1 MEKIIIKAKQLCLL
15 LLMIIPLSCSKE
27 SLAGL
32 IVSDDTT
39 LDVSTILGISPSA
52 DNLTENDAKVV
63 ATLYMKSSRT
73 KSVDLEAVTDVITIV
88 DCNDLP
94 AIYAV
99 NYEDGYVLV
108 SVSKSTCPIL
118 AVAEHGKY
126 VPDSGTGRDVI
137 INELVE
143 SVEYSRLEPAV
154 YKSCWRPYEMP
165 EFVKNPETKSIVNDD
180 YYDLLETYLADWQ
193 REGRKIYYL
202 RRQPDEMPDD
212 IYELFCNM
220 ARDDMGEVKGY
231 PYIDCAIITEK
242 FFEYRDKTGP
252 FMTTSWNQ
260 TYPFNSHL
268 DLWYEPLGCV
278 TIATGQIMKYHR
290 WPAKY
295 NWTLMPDGTSNDTLS
310 AFLKELHDELGV
322 ENGYASITDA
332 ARVFNSYA
340 YNCRRIVHSVS
351 EVDKSIAMQL
361 PVYMR
366 GEDAKKQEGHAWV
379 CDGKLTI

>member
-1 MEKIIIKAKQLCLL
+1 MEKFIIKAKQLCLL

-108 SVSKSTCPIL
+108 SASKSTCPIL

-143 SVEYSRLEPAV
+143 SVEYSRLNA
-154 YKSCWRPYEMP
+154 
-165 EFVKNPETKSIVNDD
+165 
-180 YYDLLETYLADWQ
+180 
-193 REGRKIYYL
+193 
-202 RRQPDEMPDD
+202 
-212 IYELFCNM
+212 
-220 ARDDMGEVKGY
+220 
-231 PYIDCAIITEK
+231 
-242 FFEYRDKTGP
+242 
-252 FMTTSWNQ
+252 
-260 TYPFNSHL
+260 
-268 DLWYEPLGCV
+268 
-278 TIATGQIMKYHR
+278 
-290 WPAKY
+290 
-295 NWTLMPDGTSNDTLS
+295 
-310 AFLKELHDELGV
+310 
-322 ENGYASITDA
+322 
-332 ARVFNSYA
+332 
-340 YNCRRIVHSVS
+340 
-351 EVDKSIAMQL
+351 
-361 PVYMR
+361 
-366 GEDAKKQEGHAWV
+366 
-379 CDGKLTI
+379 